1 MKQNNT
7 TMKNTN
13 FLFQLLLIISLFVSL
28 PLFAQHKGTGIG
40 TFTPDPSSSLDVK
53 SEDSGVLI
61 PRVSGLTNNNATSS
75 IKNPA
80 NGLLVYDKDKQCLSQ
95 NIGTPE
101 AANWICISGNVV
113 KFFYM
118 PSIALDITI
127 TNGRYNLFEL
137 YKEQFSN
144 PVVKSD
150 GAPSQIPFFGKPQ
163 DLYYYVTSYSDI
175 VFEDV
180 KVSTEGILTYRVK
193 ADAQINS
200 DSSDFMN
207 IVFVVK

>member
-1 MKQNNT
+1 MK
-7 TMKNTN
+7 KSS
-13 FLFQLLLIISLFVSL
+13 FLFRLCLIMFFYVSL
-28 PLFAQHKGTGIG
+28 PLFAQHKGVGIG
-40 TFTPDPSSSLDVK
+40 TFTPDPSSSLEVK

-61 PRVSGLTNNNATSS
+61 PRVSKLTNSNATSS

-80 NGLLVYDKDKQCLSQ
+80 NGLLVYNKDKQCLSQ

-101 AANWICISGNVV
+101 APDWICISGNVV

-127 TNGRYNLFEL
+127 SKGKYDLFNL
-137 YKEQFSN
+137 YKKQFSN

-150 GAPSQIPFFGKPQ
+150 NAPSEIPFFGTAD
-163 DLYYYVTSYSDI
+163 DLYYYVTAYSTV
-175 VFEDV
+175 VFENV
-180 KVSTEGILTYRVK
+180 KVSAQGILTYNVK
-193 ADAQINS
+193 EEAQANS

-207 IVFVVK
+207 IVLVVK

>member
-1 MKQNNT
+1 
-7 TMKNTN
+7 MKNTN
-13 FLFQLLLIISLFVSL
+13 YLFQLLLIMSLFMSL

-61 PRVSGLTNNNATSS
+61 PRVSGLTNSNATSS

-80 NGLLVYDKDKQCLSQ
+80 NGLLVYNKDKQCLSQ

-101 AANWICISGNVV
+101 AADWICISGNVV

-127 TNGRYNLFEL
+127 TNGKYNLFEE
-137 YKEQFSN
+137 YKKQFSN

-150 GAPSQIPFFGKPQ
+150 GAPSQIPFFGKAQ

-180 KVSTEGILTYRVK
+180 KVSPEGILTYKVK
-193 ADAQINS
+193 KDAQANS
-200 DSSDFMN
+200 DNSDFMN
-207 IVFVVK
+207 IVLVVK

>member
-1 MKQNNT
+1 M
-7 TMKNTN
+7 
-13 FLFQLLLIISLFVSL
+13 LFFMSL
-28 PLFAQHKGTGIG
+28 PLFAQNKGTGIG

-53 SEDSGVLI
+53 SDDSGVLI
-61 PRVSGLTNNNATSS
+61 PRVSNLTNNNATSS

-80 NGLLVYDKDKQCLSQ
+80 NGLLVYNKDKQCLSQ
-95 NIGTPE
+95 NIGSPE
-101 AANWICISGNVV
+101 APNWICISGNVV

-118 PSIALDITI
+118 PSIALDITVS
-127 TNGRYNLFEL
+127 NGKYNLFEL

-150 GAPSQIPFFGKPQ
+150 GAPSQIPFFGTAK

-175 VFEDV
+175 VFENV
-180 KVSTEGILTYRVK
+180 KVSPEGILTYSVK

-207 IVFVVK
+207 IVLVVK